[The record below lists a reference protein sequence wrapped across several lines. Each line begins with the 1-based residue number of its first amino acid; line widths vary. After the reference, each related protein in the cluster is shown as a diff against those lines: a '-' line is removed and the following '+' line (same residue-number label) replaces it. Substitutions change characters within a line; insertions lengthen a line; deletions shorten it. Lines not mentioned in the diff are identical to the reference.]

1 MDILL
6 QIKQRRDLQL
16 QRELASV
23 ARPSFHEALSQEGIS
38 IIGEIKRASPS
49 KGQIA
54 LENFDLLKQATHY
67 VEHGV
72 AAFSILTEEAYFKGN
87 NTFISQVVEAFPK
100 VPILR
105 KDFIY
110 TPFQVAQA
118 KFLGASAILL
128 IVRMLSDE
136 QLQAL
141 HALAYDLQM
150 DVLVEVHDEAE
161 LQRALRIPQLK
172 ILGINNRNLNTFE
185 VSLQTTERLLSLISE
200 EQRASFLVVSESGY
214 LSKEDLHYA
223 QTLGVDALLIGEALM
238 KGLLF

>member
-172 ILGINNRNLNTFE
+172 VLGINNRNLNTFE